1 MSGVPTGRRKAQP
14 ASRIRVLIADDH
26 VTVREGLAAIIGRQA
41 DMSVAG
47 EAATGREAIELWQKC
62 SPDVMLIDLRMPIM
76 DGVTAIGE
84 ICRMNSAARII
95 VLTTFDTDNDISRA
109 VKAGA
114 KGYILKDAQREELL
128 DCIRKVHAGETCI
141 PPSVVAKLAASLRS
155 ESLSARELEVLT
167 LLARG
172 QSNKEIAME
181 LRISETTVKSHLRSL
196 FAKLDVLSRTEAIT
210 VASRRG
216 LVRL

>member
-1 MSGVPTGRRKAQP
+1 MSGVPNGRRKAQP

-84 ICRMNSAARII
+84 ICRMNSAAR
-95 VLTTFDTDNDISRA
+95 D
-109 VKAGA
+109 
-114 KGYILKDAQREELL
+114 
-128 DCIRKVHAGETCI
+128 RKRTPLNSSH
-141 PPSVVAKLAASLRS
+141 
-155 ESLSARELEVLT
+155 
-167 LLARG
+167 
-172 QSNKEIAME
+172 
-181 LRISETTVKSHLRSL
+181 TVFSYVIFCL
-196 FAKLDVLSRTEAIT
+196 
-210 VASRRG
+210 
-216 LVRL
+216 